1 MISLGDN
8 SFPANQ
14 ASEVDVA
21 RERAARFKLPFVTE
35 VSDNMLDSGLVSKL
49 PVDWARTHCLL
60 PVRIDGE
67 LCVLTED
74 PSRITGQ
81 EDLALLLGEEL
92 RSVVASRETILK
104 SIERC
109 YFRKQDSP
117 QEFLRDLN
125 ANAGSEERV
134 GPIRS
139 EDLLQIAGEA
149 PVTRLINL
157 ILLEAMKGRASDI
170 HFEPFESRLRIRYR
184 IDGTLYEQASPP
196 KQMEL
201 ALVSRLKVMAHM
213 DIAEKRL
220 PQDGMAR
227 VRIGER
233 EIDIRVSTVPV
244 AEGERVVLRLLDKD
258 SALLSLSDLGMSPD
272 VLTGFE
278 NILKQTYGLILVTG
292 PTGSGKTTT
301 LYAAICRLD
310 RAGLNIMTIED
321 PVEYQIPGIGQIQV
335 KPKIGLTFATG
346 LRHVLRQDPD
356 VILVGETRDAETA
369 ETAARS
375 SLTGH
380 LVFSTLHTN
389 DAASAVV
396 RMNDIGV
403 EPYLLAASL
412 RGVLAQRLVRR
423 LCPACKEQGVPGHS
437 EIKALGDQGAR
448 IAGKTVW
455 KARGCGECL
464 GGYKGRLGI
473 YELITVDPEIQ
484 ERIREGRCSVAELKS
499 LALQK
504 GMADLMGDGI
514 SKVLGGLTSLSEILH
529 VLGHS
534 SARDLGQA

>member
-1 MISLGDN
+1 MTSNADS
-8 SFPANQ
+8 SFDDSPSSGPDDSKPLADTYGLQ
-14 ASEVDVA
+14 HLSEVAD
-21 RERAARFKLPFVTE
+21 E
-35 VSDNMLDSGLVSKL
+35 MLDSGLVSRL

-67 LCVLTED
+67 LCVLTAS
-74 PSRITGQ
+74 PSNITEQ
-81 EDLALLLGEEL
+81 ENLAMLLGEEL
-92 RSVVASRETILK
+92 RPVVAPRAAILK
-104 SIERC
+104 GIERC
-109 YFRKQDSP
+109 FFKRQDSP
-117 QEFLRDLN
+117 EEFLKDMS
-125 ANAGSEERV
+125 APDEAGKPVSV
-134 GPIRS
+134 VRS

-184 IDGTLYEQASPP
+184 IDGMLYEQSSPP
-196 KQMEL
+196 KHMEL

-227 VRIGER
+227 VRVGER

-244 AEGERVVLRLLDKD
+244 AEGERVVLRLLDRA
-258 SALLSLSDLGMSPD
+258 SALLPMTALGMSSH
-272 VLTGFE
+272 VMEGFAGLLT
-278 NILKQTYGLILVTG
+278 QTYGLILVTG

-301 LYAAICRLD
+301 LYAAICQLD
-310 RAGLNIMTIED
+310 RDSLNIMTIED
-321 PVEYQIPGIGQIQV
+321 PIEYQIPGIGQIQV
-335 KPKIGLTFATG
+335 KPKIGLTFASG

-380 LVFSTLHTN
+380 LVFTTLHTN

-396 RMNDIGV
+396 RMTDVGV

-423 LCPACKEQGVPGHS
+423 LCPACRVQARPTDM
-437 EIKALGDQGAR
+437 EIKALGEHAAILGGR
-448 IAGKTVW
+448 PVW
-455 KARGCGECL
+455 KAVGCPECL

-473 YELITVDPEIQ
+473 YELIVVDSAIQ
-484 ERIREGRCSVAELKS
+484 ECIRLGRGSIDEIRRIARDAGMKNLMSDAISKALDGNTS
-499 LALQK
+499 LA
-504 GMADLMGDGI
+504 
-514 SKVLGGLTSLSEILH
+514 EIIH
-529 VLGHS
+529 VLGHAGS
-534 SARDLGQA
+534 VA